1 MMSVKAALRIIRFFS
16 RFLLPAEVRISRV
29 GCDCFS
35 RESNELSSSQ
45 GGIQIVSGRQS
56 GFNFFREVG
65 VFQVRTFLNIG

>member
-16 RFLLPAEVRISRV
+16 YFLLPAEVRISRV

-45 GGIQIVSGRQS
+45 DDIQNVSLLQS
-56 GFNFFREVG
+56 SFNLFREVG
-65 VFQVRTFLNIG
+65 DFKVGI